1 MLPGGMF
8 GNLVNKNARAALK
21 EYGDMNGV
29 GIEYEMLAPA
39 GPSHSPQYSA
49 RVRVGESSF
58 DAATAATKKDAKEFA
73 ADLALRALSQEPG
86 TFAMYSPI
94 PAVLP
99 GLSPDGAPHPQHRTP
114 GFRPKYNQRYRQRPK
129 NNQLSAPPDKD
140 PVMLINEYGQKMSL
154 QVKFEDSPCS
164 FPGLYE
170 SKVTV
175 GTQEF
180 GPKRSAQKKMARKLA
195 AIVGLKELINWEPKE
210 GLYYLNE
217 EPAVLTSLPGL
228 APEGSDS
235 EQKGV
240 VLDKDPVMLLNEY
253 CQRSQLK
260 ITYEDKQHN
269 EPGNKRSY
277 SCNATVGDRTFES
290 GRGST
295 KNKAK
300 KEAALLALKT
310 LFNMQIQMPQSS
322 KGAKKSVE
330 ERHPVSVLNEFGQK
344 HNQKVEFVDLG
355 YTGPDHN
362 RTYSYLATVGD
373 RKFDCGYG
381 RSKQEAKKECAKIAL
396 GVLLGIPVEPGPVQP
411 SESVPGE
418 NGVVP
423 KQQGVKSRVSALYE
437 FCQAYHLPQPEPI
450 EVKHEFRV
458 NPGSHYMA
466 FKIGEQSYPPGEG
479 RTKKAAKEIA
489 AGHALTEL
497 EKANTGSMYSPVGSC
512 EGDQL
517 AALSWQCLT
526 LISNHAAE
534 SWRLAGYKVLAAFI
548 MQDSSNPKGTVVSI
562 GTGNKCIGG
571 DQLRLEGTVVFDSH
585 AEVIAR
591 RGLVRFLLSQLNLLF
606 EKPSESKSIFLP
618 KIKGQQIK
626 LREDVKFSL
635 YISTA
640 PCGDASVF
648 VSDTASGS
656 EGADQLMFG
665 SKQHGLL
672 RTKVEKGEGT
682 IPLDPDD
689 SIQTID
695 GIRRGQRLRTASC
708 SDKLAKWN
716 VLGLQGALLSNLI
729 EPIYLNS
736 LVVGNLFEASHL
748 TRAVSARIER
758 EAVKPLSSRLPS
770 PYRVNL
776 PKIQCGRLAPVDSP
790 RDVETKSKT
799 KNLTLNWCLGDE
811 KRAEVLDACLGRD
824 PNNRVP
830 SRLSKMAIYANFL
843 EVAKKN
849 SEYKKVVE
857 AKSYRKAKDQASDY
871 LNAKNTFFQHMK
883 EAQYGDWGQMKKP
896 VELSQFA

>member
-1 MLPGGMF
+1 
-8 GNLVNKNARAALK
+8 
-21 EYGDMNGV
+21 
-29 GIEYEMLAPA
+29 
-39 GPSHSPQYSA
+39 
-49 RVRVGESSF
+49 
-58 DAATAATKKDAKEFA
+58 
-73 ADLALRALSQEPG
+73 
-86 TFAMYSPI
+86 
-94 PAVLP
+94 
-99 GLSPDGAPHPQHRTP
+99 
-114 GFRPKYNQRYRQRPK
+114 
-129 NNQLSAPPDKD
+129 
-140 PVMLINEYGQKMSL
+140 
-154 QVKFEDSPCS
+154 
-164 FPGLYE
+164 
-170 SKVTV
+170 
-175 GTQEF
+175 
-180 GPKRSAQKKMARKLA
+180 
-195 AIVGLKELINWEPKE
+195 
-210 GLYYLNE
+210 
-217 EPAVLTSLPGL
+217 
-228 APEGSDS
+228 
-235 EQKGV
+235 
-240 VLDKDPVMLLNEY
+240 
-253 CQRSQLK
+253 
-260 ITYEDKQHN
+260 
-269 EPGNKRSY
+269 
-277 SCNATVGDRTFES
+277 
-290 GRGST
+290 
-295 KNKAK
+295 
-300 KEAALLALKT
+300 
-310 LFNMQIQMPQSS
+310 
-322 KGAKKSVE
+322 
-330 ERHPVSVLNEFGQK
+330 
-344 HNQKVEFVDLG
+344 
-355 YTGPDHN
+355 
-362 RTYSYLATVGD
+362 
-373 RKFDCGYG
+373 
-381 RSKQEAKKECAKIAL
+381 
-396 GVLLGIPVEPGPVQP
+396 
-411 SESVPGE
+411 
-418 NGVVP
+418 
-423 KQQGVKSRVSALYE
+423 
-437 FCQAYHLPQPEPI
+437 
-450 EVKHEFRV
+450 
-458 NPGSHYMA
+458 
-466 FKIGEQSYPPGEG
+466 
-479 RTKKAAKEIA
+479 
-489 AGHALTEL
+489 
-497 EKANTGSMYSPVGSC
+497 MYSPVGSC

-640 PCGDASVF
+640 PCGDA
-648 VSDTASGS
+648 
-656 EGADQLMFG
+656 
-665 SKQHGLL
+665 
-672 RTKVEKGEGT
+672 
-682 IPLDPDD
+682 
-689 SIQTID
+689 
-695 GIRRGQRLRTASC
+695 LRTASC